1 MPNSGPNPAP
11 DPTPALP
18 ALARRLRH
26 LAASTHGTV
35 ATEYA
40 LIAIAAACAISTLG
54 SEVNRQ
60 YSGLDRAV
68 HQADCQLPPFL
79 QPRRPA
85 TPRSRTGARMATARE
100 DAHPHG

>member
-1 MPNSGPNPAP
+1 MPNLGPNSGPNPAP

-40 LIAIAAACAISTLG
+40 LIAMLIAIAAASAIGTLG

-60 YSGLDRAV
+60 YSGLYRAVDRAV
-68 HQADCQLPPFL
+68 HQAD
-79 QPRRPA
+79 
-85 TPRSRTGARMATARE
+85 
-100 DAHPHG
+100 

>member
-11 DPTPALP
+11 DPTPAIP

-40 LIAIAAACAISTLG
+40 LIAVPIAIAAACAISTLG

-60 YSGLDRAV
+60 YSGPDRAVDRAV
-68 HQADCQLPPFL
+68 HQAD
-79 QPRRPA
+79 
-85 TPRSRTGARMATARE
+85 
-100 DAHPHG
+100 

>member
-11 DPTPALP
+11 DPTPAIP

-68 HQADCQLPPFL
+68 HQAD
-79 QPRRPA
+79 
-85 TPRSRTGARMATARE
+85 
-100 DAHPHG
+100 